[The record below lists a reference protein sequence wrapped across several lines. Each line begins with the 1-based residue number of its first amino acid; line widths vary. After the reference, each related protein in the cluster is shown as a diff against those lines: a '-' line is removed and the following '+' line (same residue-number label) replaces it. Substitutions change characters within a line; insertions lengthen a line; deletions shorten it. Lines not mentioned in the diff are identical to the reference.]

1 METDENPEQTILESN
16 SKDAHAQERIEK
28 QQQLIVIQTSKV
40 NYLKDMMSFVKQIE
54 AAIPKLSRLLF
65 SKTQTD
71 VLEVISFFVTCYEHG
86 LVDMLFG
93 IRKMLSLVL
102 YSEKTIKDAV
112 INAYKRLYLTPKSA
126 TAQTPVQI
134 AKQLIK
140 LTQDL
145 SLCERDALEELI
157 GEFSA
162 TGELDN
168 AVIKVFWEIFA
179 SADQPAQHKLYAL
192 ILLGMIIKKVPE
204 KGKVNIQVLIDYGLS
219 LSSDENDAS
228 ESATDLD
235 MLRFS
240 ETCLALSYITI
251 DANTKHLT
259 QQEAPNKPAESTK
272 GKRKAL
278 DTTTATTNKE
288 DSTQRKLQFN
298 NEPFK
303 LPLSHQLFEK
313 ISHLLVSQFSNKKT
327 IYWMNLAEN
336 AMHCVF
342 KLADNPI
349 LVIESMAS
357 KLVDK
362 MPVFKPLLA
371 QQLPPVPLFNE
382 PVDSLAQNEES
393 SVNSVLLS
401 RFIGLVGLLATKLLV
416 FLNQYV
422 VCELKRRKM
431 CKENQTDAN
440 TMALSSKSKSTL
452 NNSSSSSN
460 SKSRRRLSVKLMKT
474 FNQNSGDAA
483 LEEEMGL
490 QGAEAE
496 DVELLLIETII
507 NQRVAVSQ
515 PQPGANSF
523 LAQFLHLIV
532 YVLKEPLKFK
542 DDSVQ
547 IASAM
552 ALVKLMLLTPK
563 LCNEN
568 LQLLFTLMEKS
579 PNATVRS
586 QLIIGVGDLVYR
598 FPNALE
604 PWTSHLYLPL
614 RDTKSTTVRMNT
626 IRVLSHLI
634 LKEMIK
640 TRGQIYEI
648 ALCTI
653 DPDAQICA
661 LAKLFFQELSQR
673 NNGLVIYNAMPDII
687 SQLSGG
693 GGGTDGAGGGELDK
707 ARTITEDAFR
717 SIVTYLFTFIK
728 RDKQCETLIEKLCH
742 AFRQANTSERKCRD
756 LVFCLSK
763 IQLSESGIKKLK
775 ETFKWYADKLII
787 PAVYETFKQTILK
800 NARKLP
806 MLKNETKMLIDELEK
821 QIDDVKQK
829 GLEGENAPEPME
841 ENDGE
846 NEEQAAPVAQ
856 GSKKG
861 GKKAA
866 PAPVAKKPV
875 RSSGRKKGRVE
886 SSDEEDDD
894 SDDSSDDSD

>member
-16 SKDAHAQERIEK
+16 SKDAHAQERKEK

-112 INAYKRLYLTPKSA
+112 INAYKRLYLTPKST

-168 AVIKVFWEIFA
+168 SVIKVFWEIFA

-219 LSSDENDAS
+219 LSSDEN
-228 ESATDLD
+228 ESADLAATDLD

-278 DTTTATTNKE
+278 DTTTNKE
-288 DSTQRKLQFN
+288 DPTQRKLQFN

-313 ISHLLVSQFSNKKT
+313 ISNILVSQFSNKKT

-336 AMHCVF
+336 ATHCVF

-349 LVIESMAS
+349 LVIESMTS
-357 KLVDK
+357 KLIEK
-362 MPVFKPLLA
+362 IPVFKPLIA

-382 PVDSLAQNEES
+382 PVDSQTQNEET

-401 RFIGLVGLLATKLLV
+401 RFVGLVGLLATKLLV

-431 CKENQTDAN
+431 CKENQTDSN
-440 TMALSSKSKSTL
+440 TMALSSKSKSTTP
-452 NNSSSSSN
+452 NNN
-460 SKSRRRLSVKLMKT
+460 NKSRRRLSMKLMKT

-515 PQPGANSF
+515 QGTNSF
-523 LAQFLHLIV
+523 LAQFLHLII

-542 DDSVQ
+542 DETLQ

-552 ALVKLMLLTPK
+552 TLVKLMLLTPK

-579 PNATVRS
+579 PNPMVRS
-586 QLIIGVGDLVYR
+586 QLILGVGDLVYR

-653 DPDAQICA
+653 DPDPQICA

-693 GGGTDGAGGGELDK
+693 GGGTDGAGSGELDK
-707 ARTITEDAFR
+707 ARTITEDSFR

-787 PAVYETFKQTILK
+787 PAVYDTFKQTILK

-829 GLEGENAPEPME
+829 GLESENANGEAME
-841 ENDGE
+841 ENDGEQANE

-866 PAPVAKKPV
+866 PPPVSKKPV

-886 SSDEEDDD
+886 SSDEEEDD
-894 SDDSSDDSD
+894 DDSSDDSD

>member
-16 SKDAHAQERIEK
+16 SKDAHAQERKEK

-112 INAYKRLYLTPKSA
+112 INAYKRLYLTPKST

-168 AVIKVFWEIFA
+168 SVIKVFWEIFA

-219 LSSDENDAS
+219 LSSDEN
-228 ESATDLD
+228 ESADLAATDLD

-278 DTTTATTNKE
+278 DTTTNKE
-288 DSTQRKLQFN
+288 DPTQRKLQFN

-313 ISHLLVSQFSNKKT
+313 ISNILVSQFSNKKT

-336 AMHCVF
+336 ATHCVF

-349 LVIESMAS
+349 LVIESMTS
-357 KLVDK
+357 KLIEK
-362 MPVFKPLLA
+362 IPVFKPLIA

-382 PVDSLAQNEES
+382 PVDSQTQNEET

-401 RFIGLVGLLATKLLV
+401 RFVGLVGLLATKLLV

-431 CKENQTDAN
+431 CKENQTDSN
-440 TMALSSKSKSTL
+440 TMALSSKSKSTTP
-452 NNSSSSSN
+452 NNN
-460 SKSRRRLSVKLMKT
+460 NKSRRRLSMKLMKT

-515 PQPGANSF
+515 QGTNSF
-523 LAQFLHLIV
+523 LAQFLHLII

-542 DDSVQ
+542 DETLQ

-579 PNATVRS
+579 PNPMVRS
-586 QLIIGVGDLVYR
+586 QLILGVGDLVYR

-653 DPDAQICA
+653 DPDPQICA

-693 GGGTDGAGGGELDK
+693 GGGTDGAGSGELDK
-707 ARTITEDAFR
+707 ARTITEESFR

-787 PAVYETFKQTILK
+787 PAVYDTFKQTILK

-829 GLEGENAPEPME
+829 GLESENANGEAME
-841 ENDGE
+841 ENDGEQANE

-866 PAPVAKKPV
+866 PPPVSKKPV

-886 SSDEEDDD
+886 SSDEEEDD
-894 SDDSSDDSD
+894 DDSSDDSD